1 MEVDMEFKKYKPSIE
16 VKDNGT
22 TNIFGGTLVKGTS
35 ITDTKTYGHFWKSS
49 SSRTTGYVRNASR
62 VLINNKPVTD
72 WIYTTNYQ
80 VYTRSVASHNNNNH

>member
-1 MEVDMEFKKYKPSIE
+1 MEFKKYKASIE

-35 ITDTKTYGHFWKSS
+35 TTESKSSGNFWKFRSS
-49 SSRTTGYVRNASR
+49 QTTGYVRNASR

-72 WIYTTNYQ
+72 WIFTTNYK
-80 VYTRSVASHNNNNH
+80 VYTRTVASHNNNNH

>member
-1 MEVDMEFKKYKPSIE
+1 MEFKKYKPSIE

-35 ITDTKTYGHFWKSS
+35 ATESKSSGHFWKSRS
-49 SSRTTGYVRNASR
+49 SKTTGYVRNASR

-72 WIYTTNYQ
+72 WIFTTNYQ
-80 VYTRSVASHNNNNH
+80 VYTRSVAQHNNNNH

>member
-1 MEVDMEFKKYKPSIE
+1 MEFKKYKPSIE

-35 ITDTKTYGHFWKSS
+35 TSVTKDTSFGNYWKSR
-49 SSRTTGYVRNASR
+49 SSRTDGYVKNASR

-80 VYTRSVASHNNNNH
+80 VYTRTVAAHNNNNH